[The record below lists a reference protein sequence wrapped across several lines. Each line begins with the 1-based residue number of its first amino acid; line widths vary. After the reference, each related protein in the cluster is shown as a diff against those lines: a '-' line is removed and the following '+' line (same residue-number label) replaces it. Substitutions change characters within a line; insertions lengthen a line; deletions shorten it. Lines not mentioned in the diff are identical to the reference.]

1 MTLIKSIPSRDV
13 DTPVVG
19 MMMRRRERMEKE
31 GGDLNGFPAPRADDT
46 MPAQSLYADGKMK
59 FGMSAEDWRRHS
71 DWMRATYDVRTLTL
85 GVYDYVLP
93 DDMLDEWVAWLY
105 ESVPMTIQAA
115 RDPRNVRA
123 IERYA
128 AAKRAPEGVMYAD
141 WSANA

>member
-1 MTLIKSIPSRDV
+1 MSVQRAIPSEGV

-31 GGDLNGFPAPRADDT
+31 GGELNGFPAPRADDT

-71 DWMRATYDVRTLTL
+71 EWMRATYDVRTLAL

-123 IERYA
+123 IERHA